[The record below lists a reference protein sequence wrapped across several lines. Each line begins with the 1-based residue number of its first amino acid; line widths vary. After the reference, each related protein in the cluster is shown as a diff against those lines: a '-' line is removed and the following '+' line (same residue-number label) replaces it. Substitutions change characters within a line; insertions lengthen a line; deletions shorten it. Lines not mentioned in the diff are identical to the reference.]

1 MTGIT
6 NAANAAGIREVVEE
20 GLNRQSLGQYTRHAA
35 PIVSAL
41 EDRESAIADSLIE
54 FATENGMS
62 RDAAVSAMRNVG
74 LTMKVGSTTG
84 MADPRLEAIEAQLA
98 QMQQTLRNLRG

>member
-1 MTGIT
+1 MTGM
-6 NAANAAGIREVVEE
+6 NSSIREVITD
-20 GLNRQSLGQYTRHAA
+20 GLNRQSLGQYTRHAE

-62 RDAAVSAMRNVG
+62 REAAVSAMRNTG
-74 LTMKVGSTTG
+74 LTMKVGSAEGTQ
-84 MADPRLEAIEAQLA
+84 DPRLAAIEATLA
-98 QMQQTLRNLRG
+98 QMQQTLRDMRG